1 MIMVFISFSNI
12 SNADRFHGGDRET
25 IQYLRQQVPRPDL
38 QGGDLVIFAN

>member
-1 MIMVFISFSNI
+1 MVFISFSNI
-12 SNADRFHGGDRET
+12 SNADRVHGGDRET